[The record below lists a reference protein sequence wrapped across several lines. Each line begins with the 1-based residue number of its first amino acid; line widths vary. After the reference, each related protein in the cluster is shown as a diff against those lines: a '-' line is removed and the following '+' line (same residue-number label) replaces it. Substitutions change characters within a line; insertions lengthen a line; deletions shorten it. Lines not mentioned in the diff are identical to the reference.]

1 MGKLNFRHFVGILA
15 AFALVFANI
24 TMSFANGGL
33 GDSPN
38 TSQESS
44 EASTGAVSLKGKQ
57 DEFMKRIKTELS
69 LSKTNYKEVLTTM
82 NETKTRLDLVG
93 EEELNLQQYLDNLDL
108 NISVTKGK
116 LDSVTEQI
124 AEKQNQI
131 AKIEEEVQIREV
143 ALEYQKQLL
152 QDYLRLM
159 YEQQNQYL
167 TFGEDGEVDAF
178 KLLLSDNSVSENVN
192 QLQYYD
198 MLSETGM
205 QLAEKLDAM
214 FEELQEKKDS
224 LATENE
230 NLATLREETVKE
242 KQELETQRDS
252 KATLLLMTKGQ
263 EEIYNQL
270 LEQTREQQGELLMD
284 VKALNDALT
293 FVERKIDQDGENFD
307 PEKYESL
314 LDYKTKSLYEFH
326 LDSLGDSGQGLNWP
340 VEPTRGISAYFRDS
354 GYLGVFGVQHNA
366 VDIPEYQGTPVHA
379 AGDGVVYTAK
389 DNGYGYSYIILAH
402 AGGLMTVHGH
412 MSEIL
417 VKEGDKILQ
426 GSIIGLSGGM
436 PGTKGA
442 GYMTTGP
449 HLHFEVLKN
458 GTHVDPLQYLP
469 LTILSKSFA
478 ETMPEKYYDMWAEQI
493 IAKGGEL

>member
-1 MGKLNFRHFVGILA
+1 MGKLNFRHFVGILV
-15 AFALVFANI
+15 AFALVSANI
-24 TMSFANGGL
+24 SMSFALGGL

-38 TSQESS
+38 TAQESS
-44 EASTGAVSLKGKQ
+44 ESSTNAAPIKTKQ

-82 NETKTRLDLVG
+82 NETKTRLNLVG

-108 NISVTKGK
+108 NISTTKEK

-124 AEKQNQI
+124 AEKQNQV

-167 TFGEDGEVDAF
+167 TFGENGEVDAF

-205 QLAEKLDAM
+205 QLTEKLDAM

-252 KATLLLMTKGQ
+252 KATLLMVTKGQ
-263 EEIYNQL
+263 EAIYNQL

-293 FVERKIDQDGENFD
+293 FVERKIDQDGEDFD
-307 PEKYESL
+307 PEEYESL

-326 LDSLGDSGQGLNWP
+326 LDSLGDSDQGLNWP

-354 GYLGVFGVQHNA
+354 GYLGTFGVQHNA
-366 VDIPEYQGTPVHA
+366 VDIPQYQGTPVHA